1 MSSIVHIRHALRLYE
16 LLTQSETGQEGKVH
30 TASYIR
36 YQARVKHG
44 LRHYTAVQD
53 LEVGTEETHIYLGI
67 IKTIFL
73 TPIHFEI
80 GAKLYHHGLSGTES
94 ERVGVV
100 VSIHNQHG
108 HLYAS
113 VMNADLTF
121 SRYVNVMFLY

>member
-1 MSSIVHIRHALRLYE
+1 
-16 LLTQSETGQEGKVH
+16 
-30 TASYIR
+30 
-36 YQARVKHG
+36 
-44 LRHYTAVQD
+44 VQD